1 MELAMECNEAQELI
15 SEYIDKRLDPKTTE
29 TINGHLSACSNCRVK
44 AERLSQT
51 NRLFASLPQ
60 VEPPVG
66 FTTRLMAHVQEEAAK
81 PNLWKWLSL
90 PFQIGVPLQATAVV
104 LVAVVAVFL
113 YQKERPLERST
124 PVGDAGRELSRVGGE
139 QTIDHQ
145 LVVRLRAP
153 AHDEKA
159 DRSKSAT
166 SVFGRFSSLSQVQV
180 ENFEKA
186 GERAVQTGQSQNE
199 LLSIPRDQYEQFK
212 KELVAIG
219 DIEAD
224 PGRASQKSESSAT
237 KSDPLLIMVTI
248 VPPTQRPAR

>member
-1 MELAMECNEAQELI
+1 MQCDEAQELI
-15 SEYIDKRLDPKTTE
+15 SEYIDARLDDRLRTIFEAHLAACATCRDKTDLL
-29 TINGHLSACSNCRVK
+29 NR
-44 AERLSQT
+44 T
-51 NRLFASLPQ
+51 NRLFVSLPQ

-66 FTTRLMAHVQEEAAK
+66 FTTRLRAHVQEEATR
-81 PNLWKWLSL
+81 PNLWKRLSL
-90 PFQIGVPLQATAVV
+90 PFQIGVPMQATAVV
-104 LVAVVAVFL
+104 LVAVLAVFL

-153 AHDEKA
+153 AHDEK
-159 DRSKSAT
+159 DDQSKSAT
-166 SVFGRFSSLSQVQV
+166 SVFGRFSSLSQEQA
-180 ENFEKA
+180 ENFEKSR
-186 GERAVQTGQSQNE
+186 ERAAQTGQSQNE
-199 LLSIPRDQYEQFK
+199 LFSIPRDQYEQFK
-212 KELVAIG
+212 KELAAIG

-248 VPPTQRPAR
+248 VPPAPPAQRPTR